1 MVSCVTDDTIHDVC
15 SRTQLAYQMREAR
28 LAKSTIAELQR
39 QLDEER
45 ENQMQIEKKRS
56 LQLSDEIVTAMRL
69 LTDKVTLCDVYYLL
83 TMIKL

>member
-1 MVSCVTDDTIHDVC
+1 
-15 SRTQLAYQMREAR
+15 MREAR